1 MDAVRKATDSD
12 RDAIDVLS
20 EHSLYEKKSRYP
32 SSGEKKKIAAV
43 SSFLQ
48 SAALD

>member
-1 MDAVRKATDSD
+1 MLLMSFQSTHCR
-12 RDAIDVLS
+12 
-20 EHSLYEKKSRYP
+20 EKK
-32 SSGEKKKIAAV
+32 GEKKADIHQVEKKKIAAV